1 VTTANS
7 VTLET
12 LFTEARTQNGFLPEP
27 VSEEQIKQLY
37 DLFKWGPTSAN
48 MCPARVVFLTSTEAK
63 ERLIPLLS
71 ANNQEKSRQAPVVAI
86 IAWDVEFFDQL
97 PKLFP
102 HADIRS
108 WFSGNPVMAE
118 EAAFRNSSLQGAY
131 LILAA
136 RALGLDCGPMS
147 GFDADGVNKEFFP
160 DGKWKINFVCNI
172 GHGDPTKVF
181 PRLPRLEFDEACKIL

>member
-1 VTTANS
+1 MTLEGITRVTTANS

-71 ANNQEKSRQAPVVAI
+71 ANNQEHACR
-86 IAWDVEFFDQL
+86 
-97 PKLFP
+97 KLFL
-102 HADIRS
+102 R
-108 WFSGNPVMAE
+108 F
-118 EAAFRNSSLQGAY
+118 FRCHPIVLLLQ
-131 LILAA
+131 
-136 RALGLDCGPMS
+136 
-147 GFDADGVNKEFFP
+147 
-160 DGKWKINFVCNI
+160 
-172 GHGDPTKVF
+172 TKVLS
-181 PRLPRLEFDEACKIL
+181 P